1 MEGHVADR
9 FIPGRH
15 GGYYQFMPPAPY
27 TAPDLTAEQA
37 AAMMSAYLG
46 ARLRTWEH
54 WPSDT
59 GRMTDFGELGQL
71 PHCDSRVLHAP
82 AECEYCDHHPEWQAL
97 REAWGIA
104 FTGHA
109 PTGDQVPCPADAARP
124 PGSPSD
130 AHRWGGNRPT
140 HVAAEKLPEQS
151 AASRMMYEGLPV
163 SGGYPGGRPASSIGP
178 PVRMPSGA
186 VRPGGADPAD
196 YPAGPRS
203 GMIERFGAR
212 MRGVRGFPRP
222 PRQGE

>member
-15 GGYYQFMPPAPY
+15 GGYYQLMPPAPY

-104 FTGHA
+104 FTGHV
-109 PTGDQVPCPADAARP
+109 PIGDQVPCPADAARP

-151 AASRMMYEGLPV
+151 AASRMMYEGVPRT
-163 SGGYPGGRPASSIGP
+163 GDEAAPAGYPVGP
-178 PVRMPSGA
+178 H
-186 VRPGGADPAD
+186 
-196 YPAGPRS
+196 S

-212 MRGVRGFPRP
+212 MRGVRGFPWP